1 MASLSA
7 GFFATSFPLGVRP
20 LEHYFTRRSLA
31 TAPFGAPL
39 NASPLPPLSPPSV
52 GYWLLSLAAMSFA
65 IVVVGGV
72 TRLTESGL
80 SITEWRP
87 VTGTL
92 PPLTEEAWEVEFA
105 KYRET
110 PEYKML
116 NTNITL
122 PSFKRIYYME
132 YSHRLLGR
140 VIGLCLVL
148 PFGYYALRRRLT
160 PGLTAKLTGLTIL
173 LGAQGALGWY
183 MVASGLEDEILI
195 TPGAV
200 PRVSQY
206 RLAAHL
212 GLALV
217 FYAGLVLTGL
227 AVLRD
232 AAYVR
237 GRGWRADGGW
247 ERAWAAAPNVMR
259 RFRLA
264 TYGVGA
270 LVLLTALS
278 GAFVA
283 GLDAGLIYNE
293 FPLMGGRLIPPGE
306 ELVRPEFTHVR
317 IKHTSLLP
325 SGETNVTVREQDQPW
340 RNMFENPTT
349 VQFDH
354 RALALATYCA
364 VGALHLLALRGRKV
378 LPRPAGRLAG
388 WAFGFVNIQVALGIT
403 TLLYLVPVPIAAMH
417 QAGSVCLLTAMLA
430 LAAVMRRPGTWARVW
445 REAVREGQVKVR

>member
-1 MASLSA
+1 
-7 GFFATSFPLGVRP
+7 
-20 LEHYFTRRSLA
+20 
-31 TAPFGAPL
+31 
-39 NASPLPPLSPPSV
+39 LPPLSPPTV
-52 GYWLLSLAAMSFA
+52 GYWLLALAGMSFV
-65 IVVVGGV
+65 IIVVGGV

-92 PPLTEEAWEVEFA
+92 PPLSDAAWEGEFA

-122 PSFKRIYYME
+122 EAFKRIYYME

-140 VIGLCLVL
+140 VIGLCLL
-148 PFGYYALRRRLT
+148 APFGYYALRRQLT
-160 PGLTAKLTGLTIL
+160 PGLTAKLAGLAVL

-183 MVASGLEDEILI
+183 MVASGLEDEILT

-212 GLALV
+212 GAALV

-227 AVLRD
+227 SVLRD

-237 GRGWRADGGW
+237 GRGWRAHGGW
-247 ERAWAAAPNVMR
+247 EQAWAAAPKQMR
-259 RFRLA
+259 TFRLSA
-264 TYGVGA
+264 YAVGA
-270 LVLLTALS
+270 LVFLTALS

-293 FPLMGGRLIPPGE
+293 FPLMGGRLVPPGE
-306 ELVRPEFTHVR
+306 ELVRPEFTNVR
-317 IKHTSLLP
+317 IRHTA
-325 SGETNVTVREQDQPW
+325 PW
-340 RNMFENPTT
+340 RNLFENPTT

-354 RALALATYCA
+354 RLLATTTYCA
-364 VGALHLLALRGRKV
+364 VGALWLLSRRLRPV
-378 LPRPAGRLAG
+378 LPRPARTATNWAWALAN
-388 WAFGFVNIQVALGIT
+388 VQVALGIS
-403 TLLYLVPVPIAAMH
+403 TLLYLVPVELAAAH

-430 LAAVMRRPGTWARVW
+430 LAAVLRRPGRWARVW
-445 REAVREGQVKVR
+445 REAVRKGQVRVR